1 MTCNCCNRAVIGVSG
16 LMNGQLGA
24 TRAKPRFD
32 SHYTRFAPALP
43 CSVSIFVM
51 QDIALFDLPKDSGY
65 RRQPRTCANFY
76 RQEADS

>member
-1 MTCNCCNRAVIGVSG
+1 MTCNCCNRGRTGVSG
-16 LMNGQLGA
+16 LMNGQVGA
-24 TRAKPRFD
+24 TRAKPRFYP
-32 SHYTRFAPALP
+32 HYTRPAPVMP

-65 RRQPRTCANFY
+65 RRQPRTGANLY